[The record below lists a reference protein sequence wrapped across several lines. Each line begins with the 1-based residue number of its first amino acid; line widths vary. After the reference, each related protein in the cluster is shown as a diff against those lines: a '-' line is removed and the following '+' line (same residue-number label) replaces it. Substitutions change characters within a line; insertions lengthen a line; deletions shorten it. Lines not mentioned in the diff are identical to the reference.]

1 MLCHRCHSENREGRH
16 FCSKCAAPLAV
27 VCPSCGFINEPGD
40 EFCGGCA
47 QLLGTGTPTLTTLQ
61 SPQSYTPKH
70 LAEKILTSKG
80 ALEGERKQ
88 VTVLFVDLSGFTSL
102 SETLD
107 PEDVHGLM
115 TRAFELMLGAVHRYE
130 GTVNQFLGDGIMAL
144 FGAPLTHED
153 HARRAVHA
161 ALDIRKALE
170 RYQDELQ
177 PRGIFFRVRQGVNTG
192 LVVVGSI
199 GSDLRMDYTALGD
212 TTNTAAR
219 LQQMAPLG
227 AIWAGETTQRAARG
241 AFEWKMVGPVAM
253 KGKAESVSVYEVTAE
268 RAVKS
273 RFEMI
278 EQRGL
283 TQFVGRDADLQQLA
297 TAWAEAK
304 EGHGHVVSV
313 IGEAGIGKSRL
324 LHEFKQWL
332 AHEGA
337 PYVEGSCFAYGAAMS
352 YLPVLPIVKHIF
364 GVDGTDT
371 EANAKHQI
379 AHHLA
384 TLHVKPAPV
393 EHYIHN
399 LLTFAVED
407 ERFSQLTP
415 ELLRQRTVEAIG
427 TLLLAEARHHP
438 WVLIVEDVHWIDSA
452 TEEVLTALI
461 AALATVPLLLVLVYR
476 PEAARTWTAQG
487 TCVSLDQLSLD
498 QSRTMVQ
505 SLLGTSALP
514 PELAQL
520 IARNTDGNPFF
531 VEELTRSLLENGD
544 LVPTSTGYVVQRPLT
559 TLHLP
564 TTVQGVLLARIDR
577 LPDEQKA
584 VLQLASVIGRV
595 FSHDLLARI
604 ASPELDLD
612 AVLLKLLAA
621 LDFVRTTIPQRD
633 YSFKHVLTQEAV
645 YGTLLRQKREE
656 FHERIGTALE
666 ALYPD
671 RLEEYYEVLAYHY
684 VRSGNKDKAVEYLDL
699 AHRKAA
705 KANAML
711 EAKLH
716 FDDVLRVL
724 DLLPDTERNQRRR
737 LSLLVNQGWVMNA
750 LLNLAEYYDFLTRY
764 EATAVKLG
772 DSQLLGSLYARKDSE
787 RRSIRT

>member
-1 MLCHRCHSENREGRH
+1 MLCHRCHTENREGRH

-27 VCPSCGFINEPGD
+27 VCPSCGFTNEPGD
-40 EFCGGCA
+40 AFCGGCA
-47 QLLGTGTPTLTTLQ
+47 QTLRAAPPTLQ

-88 VTVLFVDLSGFTSL
+88 VTVLFVDVSGFTSL

-115 TRAFELMLGAVHRYE
+115 TRAFEFMLGAVHRYE

-177 PRGIFFRVRQGVNTG
+177 PRGIFFRVRQGLNTG

-212 TTNTAAR
+212 ATNTAAR
-219 LQQMAPLG
+219 LQQMAPIG
-227 AIWAGETTQRAARG
+227 AIWVGETTHRAARG
-241 AFEWKMVGPVAM
+241 AFEWKTVGPVAM
-253 KGKAESVSVYEVTAE
+253 KGKAEPVSVYEVIAE

-297 TAWAEAK
+297 RAWAEAK
-304 EGHGHVVSV
+304 EGRGQVVSV
-313 IGEAGIGKSRL
+313 VGEAGIGKSRL

-337 PYVEGSCFAYGAAMS
+337 PYVEGSCFAYGVAMS
-352 YLPVLPIVKHIF
+352 YLPVLPIMKQIL

-371 EANAKHQI
+371 ETNAKHQI
-379 AHHLA
+379 ASHLA
-384 TLHVKPAPV
+384 TLRVEAAPV
-393 EHYIHN
+393 EHYVHN
-399 LLTFAVED
+399 LLTFTVED
-407 ERFSQLTP
+407 ERFPQLTP
-415 ELLRQRTVEAIG
+415 DLLRHRTVEAIG

-438 WVLIVEDVHWIDSA
+438 WVLIVEDVHWIDTA

-461 AALATVPLLLVLVYR
+461 AALASVPLLLVLVYR
-476 PEAARTWTAQG
+476 PELGRAWMAQG

-505 SLLGTSALP
+505 DLLGTELRYLP
-514 PELAQL
+514 SW
-520 IARNTDGNPFF
+520 
-531 VEELTRSLLENGD
+531 RS
-544 LVPTSTGYVVQRPLT
+544 
-559 TLHLP
+559 
-564 TTVQGVLLARIDR
+564 
-577 LPDEQKA
+577 
-584 VLQLASVIGRV
+584 
-595 FSHDLLARI
+595 
-604 ASPELDLD
+604 
-612 AVLLKLLAA
+612 
-621 LDFVRTTIPQRD
+621 
-633 YSFKHVLTQEAV
+633 
-645 YGTLLRQKREE
+645 
-656 FHERIGTALE
+656 
-666 ALYPD
+666 
-671 RLEEYYEVLAYHY
+671 
-684 VRSGNKDKAVEYLDL
+684 
-699 AHRKAA
+699 
-705 KANAML
+705 
-711 EAKLH
+711 
-716 FDDVLRVL
+716 
-724 DLLPDTERNQRRR
+724 
-737 LSLLVNQGWVMNA
+737 
-750 LLNLAEYYDFLTRY
+750 
-764 EATAVKLG
+764 
-772 DSQLLGSLYARKDSE
+772 
-787 RRSIRT
+787 